1 MKDVKKKRIVV
12 TGPTS
17 GIGKEIAT
25 QLGAFGANL
34 VLGCRDIERGK
45 RAAEEISKNI
55 SNKSIIDVMYLDCS
69 STQSICEFSKQYKK
83 QFSNLDVLVNNAGV
97 NRAEQP
103 REDSVDGIELTFA
116 TNVLGYYLLT
126 RELLDMLKAA
136 NRSRIVNV
144 ASTFASDLDL
154 DDVQFKRRP
163 YDGMKAY
170 AQSKACDRLITWAFA
185 RRLEKSGVIAN
196 AMAPGLVPNSNL
208 FGKMSPETR
217 NMLKKRGGVDFAQAA
232 DTAVWLASDTE
243 TEHINGN
250 FFEQRKE
257 IACEFRNIKDE
268 EKLWEICEGMINKN
282 LPNV

>member
-1 MKDVKKKRIVV
+1 MKDVKRKRIVV

-34 VLGCRDIERGK
+34 VLGCRDMERGK
-45 RAAEEISKNI
+45 RVAEEISKNTG
-55 SNKSIIDVMYLDCS
+55 NKSIIDVMYLDAS
-69 STQSICEFSKQYKK
+69 SFQSIYEFSKQYKK

-126 RELLDMLKAA
+126 RELLAILKAA

-154 DDVQFKRRP
+154 DDVEFKRRP

-185 RRLEKSGVIAN
+185 RRLEKNGISVN

-208 FGKMSPETR
+208 FAKMSPETK
-217 NMLKKRGGVDFAQAA
+217 NMLTKRGGVDFTQAA

-243 TEHINGN
+243 AEHINGR
-250 FFEQRKE
+250 FFEQRNE

-268 EKLWEICEGMINKN
+268 EKLWDICEGMIMKN